1 MMNNINNNKD
11 NENNKSL
18 ISLPI
23 IIFQP
28 NDKNISIIS
37 RSNTKG
43 NLIREGKTTY
53 SNDSFR
59 SDIKKFVCE
68 AEKHLTQNYNVSRIC
83 EDYGF
88 QKRRLYDVVNVLDAL
103 GCCKKNGVDNI
114 VWLGLK
120 NVSTTIQDF
129 KKMVDENNIVPIP
142 DKNCISISTLS
153 KSFILMFLTKKT
165 NTLDIKQMAN
175 WLSKEN
181 GRYKTT
187 LCKLYQISFIL
198 ESVGIVFK
206 DEKKTGQIYI
216 DKKYYDSQKEINDQS
231 EAYSVS
237 SLLSRPNVT

>member
-88 QKRRLYDVVNVLDAL
+88 QKRRLYDVFNQENKYFGYKA
-103 GCCKKNGVDNI
+103 NGK
-114 VWLGLK
+114 LA
-120 NVSTTIQDF
+120 
-129 KKMVDENNIVPIP
+129 
-142 DKNCISISTLS
+142 
-153 KSFILMFLTKKT
+153 
-165 NTLDIKQMAN
+165 IKGK
-175 WLSKEN
+175 W
-181 GRYKTT
+181 
-187 LCKLYQISFIL
+187 
-198 ESVGIVFK
+198 
-206 DEKKTGQIYI
+206 
-216 DKKYYDSQKEINDQS
+216 
-231 EAYSVS
+231 
-237 SLLSRPNVT
+237 